1 MVEVK
6 DDNGAGHKG
15 KLWFGLLVLVLSI
28 PSGVYAQSYTAG
40 DGASY
45 HSLTPV
51 TAPVGRDTQYGVDLG
66 DFVLHPGLA
75 VEGGY
80 DTNVFFE
87 EELEGVEGAMV
98 LHVMPSLRLETPE
111 PRGVKLTTG
120 LQLLW
125 ELYPSDQDHISAQ
138 SGVDLLGDL
147 AVQFG
152 PRGVASV
159 TLYDVLRNYS
169 QSPTAPANNTTG
181 HLYNEIG
188 LSVALHP
195 GGAERTSRRGFTGSL
210 TAGYGIEVWDD
221 GLDLNRSLLLTSLEV
236 KYYFLP
242 KTALRVRGSYSS
254 VSYDTRTRGFDVGL
268 EDEIGLEDAFADT
281 LVNIDSA
288 PMVATFG
295 IAGLLTKAIDFG
307 LDGGYSVGGYG
318 EGQSWQDWV
327 ASANVGVFFTPRAH
341 LGIGWQHDF
350 ADSSFGNYYALDRF
364 YGQLS
369 IDAGDW
375 IIAGSGGY
383 ENRTF
388 ATVTSPFLEIGGQ
401 FFSLYSTE
409 QRVDPMITADFHVS
423 WNYTDWG
430 RITGYY
436 QFRGNLTD
444 FFVTTGRASGPG
456 RPNSSASQYLKHQ
469 IFFAAEFEY

>member
-6 DDNGAGHKG
+6 DDNGAAHTN
-15 KLWFGLLVLVLSI
+15 KLWFGLLVALLLI
-28 PSGVYAQSYTAG
+28 PSGLSAQSYSAG

-51 TAPVGRDTQYGVDLG
+51 TAPVGRDSDYGVDLG
-66 DFVLHPGLA
+66 DFILHPGLA

-98 LHVMPSLRLETPE
+98 LHVMPSLRLVTPE
-111 PRGVKLTTG
+111 AKGINITTG

-125 ELYPSDQDHISAQ
+125 ELYPSDDEQISAQ
-138 SGVDLLGDL
+138 SGVDILGDL

-159 TLYDVLRNYS
+159 TIYDVLRNYT
-169 QSPTAPANNTTG
+169 QSPTAPGNNTTG

-210 TAGYGIEVWDD
+210 TAGYGLEIWED
-221 GLDLNRSLLLTSLEV
+221 GLDLDRSLFLTTLEL
-236 KYYFLP
+236 KYFFLP
-242 KTALRVRGSYSS
+242 KTALRLRGSYTS
-254 VSYDTRTRGFDVGL
+254 VSYDTRERNFDVGV
-268 EDEIGLEDAFADT
+268 DEIGLEGAFAQT

-288 PMVATFG
+288 PMSATFG
-295 IAGLLTKAIDFG
+295 IGGLLTKAIDFG
-307 LDGGYSVGGYG
+307 LDGGYSVGGYS
-318 EGQSWQDWV
+318 EGQTWQDWI
-327 ASANVGVFFTPRAH
+327 ASAHVGVFFTTLAH
-341 LGIGWQHDF
+341 FGVGWEHDF
-350 ADSSFGNYYALDRF
+350 NDSTFGNYYALDRF
-364 YGQLS
+364 FGKLT

-375 IIAGSGGY
+375 LIAGSGGY

-388 ATVTSPFLEIGGQ
+388 ATVSSPFLNIGGQ

-423 WNYTDWG
+423 WNYADWG
-430 RITGYY
+430 RLTGYY